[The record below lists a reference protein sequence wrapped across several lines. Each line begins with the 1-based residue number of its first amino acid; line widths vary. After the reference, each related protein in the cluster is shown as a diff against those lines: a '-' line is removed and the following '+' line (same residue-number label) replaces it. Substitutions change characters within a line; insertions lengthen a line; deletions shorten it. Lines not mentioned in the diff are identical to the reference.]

1 MTAYGIDLVNSLCMR
16 LHDVADETSIIFE
29 VLVALDLLLELDRE
43 FPSDFS
49 GDGTVNFLVDTCGG
63 FDEVEQL

>member
-1 MTAYGIDLVNSLCMR
+1 MR